1 MLATAQVLADWD
13 WEVGH
18 GAPRCPLQAATHG
31 TPRKVGLG
39 HTFTHTHTYTH
50 TLWQEE
56 DRMMDRMA
64 G

>member
-39 HTFTHTHTYTH
+39 HTFTHTHTHTH
-50 TLWQEE
+50 IDCGRRWT
-56 DRMMDRMA
+56 RMMLKE
-64 G
+64 

>member
-39 HTFTHTHTYTH
+39 HTFTHTHTHTH
-50 TLWQEE
+50 TQIV
-56 DRMMDRMA
+56 A
-64 G
+64 GGGKDDG